1 MGVVQTGSEGMP
13 ALVIMNRKKTSVSVH
28 RVLFNPSP
36 VPTPTKPAQSCV
48 CVGGACLGVLVYA
61 VATDGEAV
69 NLQQVFLGRPVFEL
83 HAIRANV
90 FLLCVVRCGEELI

>member
-13 ALVIMNRKKTSVSVH
+13 ALVIVNRIKTSVSVH

-36 VPTPTKPAQSCV
+36 VPTPTNQLNRV
-48 CVGGACLGVLVYA
+48 CVWGACLGVLVYA

-90 FLLCVVRCGEELI
+90 FLLCVVRGGEELI